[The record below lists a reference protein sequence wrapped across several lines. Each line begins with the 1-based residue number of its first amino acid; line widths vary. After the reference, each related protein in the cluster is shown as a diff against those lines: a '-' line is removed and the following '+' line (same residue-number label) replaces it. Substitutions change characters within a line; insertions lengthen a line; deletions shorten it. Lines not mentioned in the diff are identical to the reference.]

1 MSNSAY
7 KKNPAEQVE
16 FRSEWCSQPRGRA
29 RERIFAATFKKDP
42 EVPCRFAGWVEVE
55 LECMSGQKIRDL
67 GLPGNWAL
75 YFFSKLWYKFE
86 DRNLPLHQR
95 CEKRRGVGV
104 EERRGR
110 EATQEGFTAAAPLVR
125 PQIDS

>member
-1 MSNSAY
+1 MVSGIPENLR
-7 KKNPAEQVE
+7 NH
-16 FRSEWCSQPRGRA
+16 
-29 RERIFAATFKKDP
+29 FATYL
-42 EVPCRFAGWVEVE
+42 R
-55 LECMSGQKIRDL
+55 QKIRDL

-86 DRNLPLHQR
+86 DRNLPLHQK
-95 CEKRRGVGV
+95 CEKRRGVGG

-125 PQIDS
+125 PQMEYS

>member
-1 MSNSAY
+1 MVQHL
-7 KKNPAEQVE
+7 K
-16 FRSEWCSQPRGRA
+16 
-29 RERIFAATFKKDP
+29 
-42 EVPCRFAGWVEVE
+42 VE

-86 DRNLPLHQR
+86 DRNLPLHQK
-95 CEKRRGVGV
+95 CEKRRGVGG

-110 EATQEGFTAAAPLVR
+110 EATQEGCTAAAPLVR
-125 PQIDS
+125 PQMEYS